1 MNRKERTRV
10 LVDGNRK
17 MLSRMASEAEQ
28 HFAVAVVKEPAEEL
42 VMLKMR
48 EDAQRSLFYLG
59 EALMTSCTVRIGS
72 AHGYGLVLGE
82 DRKKARDLAVVD
94 AVYAAGGNELLL
106 RGWDEALV
114 EEQHRLDERARKLS
128 EALLRTQIDFS
139 TMEVQG

>member
-17 MLSRMASEAEQ
+17 MLSHMASEAEQ
-28 HFAVAVVKEPAEEL
+28 RFAVAVVKEPAEEL

-72 AHGYGLVLGE
+72 AHGYGMVLGE

-106 RGWDEALV
+106 RGWDEALA
-114 EEQHRLDERARKLS
+114 EEQRRLDERAQKLS
-128 EALLRTQIDFS
+128 EALLRTQVDFS

>member
-48 EDAQRSLFYLG
+48 ED
-59 EALMTSCTVRIGS
+59 
-72 AHGYGLVLGE
+72 
-82 DRKKARDLAVVD
+82 RKKARDLAVVD

-106 RGWDEALV
+106 RGWDEALA
-114 EEQHRLDERARKLS
+114 EEQHRLDERAQKLS
-128 EALLRTQIDFS
+128 EALLRTQVDFS